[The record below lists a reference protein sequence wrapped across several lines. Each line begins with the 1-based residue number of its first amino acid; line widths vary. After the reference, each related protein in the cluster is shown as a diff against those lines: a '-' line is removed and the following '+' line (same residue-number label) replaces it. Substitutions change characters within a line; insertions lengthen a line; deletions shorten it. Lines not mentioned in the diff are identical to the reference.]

1 MKKNKKILLI
11 AISLCILLIIIIM
24 IVSYSKSKPILEK
37 IDNQVTTNFQNDY
50 ESLGYNSIEM
60 KINHIYKHS
69 FDGSYGIDVTFI
81 ITKKYDDLAYVDKS
95 DLEKIVNGIDVQNVK
110 WFWKKIDAKVN
121 DKYYS
126 IKNDTKVS
134 EIAISDYSNKTMQ
147 LVGLP
152 LSVTLI
158 IIVSCCF
165 FVTFVIMYSKNSK
178 TSSKEGE
185 SLISKAKKY
194 CDESEVLL
202 ERYKAD
208 DDYLVLKDALEK
220 IPSVYNQYGLEVLG
234 VKKLPKS
241 SLDPYVAAALGN
253 AIGGFPC
260 GIYMGLSAYEKKEQ
274 QKQEHEEFDRK
285 YRIIKSTE
293 QKLKFLVGTIDNIV
307 SK

>member
-1 MKKNKKILLI
+1 MKNNKNILLS
-11 AISLCILLIIIIM
+11 AIFLCILFIIIIM
-24 IVSYSKSKPILEK
+24 IVNYSKSKPILEK
-37 IDNQVTTNFQNDY
+37 IDNQVTTNFQNNY

-60 KINHIYKHS
+60 KINHIYKNS
-69 FDGSYGIDVTFI
+69 LDGSYGIDVTFI
-81 ITKKYDDLAYVDKS
+81 ITKKYDDLAYIDKHE
-95 DLEKIVNGIDVQNVK
+95 LENILNGVDVQNVK

-121 DKYYS
+121 EKYYS
-126 IKNDTKVS
+126 IKNDTNVNDS
-134 EIAISDYSNKTMQ
+134 AIWDYSDKTMQ

-158 IIVSCCF
+158 IIVSCSF
-165 FVTFVIMYSKNSK
+165 LVTFVIIYLKNNK

-185 SLISKAKKY
+185 SLITKAKKY
-194 CDESEVLL
+194 CDESGVLL
-202 ERYKAD
+202 ERYKDD

-241 SLDPYVAAALGN
+241 SLDPSVAAALGN
-253 AIGGFPC
+253 SIGVFPC

-274 QKQEHEEFDRK
+274 QKQDYEEFDRK
-285 YRIIKSTE
+285 YRIIKTTE

>member
-1 MKKNKKILLI
+1 MKNNKNILLS
-11 AISLCILLIIIIM
+11 AIFLCILFIIIIM
-24 IVSYSKSKPILEK
+24 IVNYSKSKPILEK
-37 IDNQVTTNFQNDY
+37 IDNQVTTNFQNNY

-60 KINHIYKHS
+60 KINHIYKNS
-69 FDGSYGIDVTFI
+69 LDGSYGIDVTFI
-81 ITKKYDDLAYVDKS
+81 ITKKYDDLAYIDKHE
-95 DLEKIVNGIDVQNVK
+95 LENILNGVDVQNVK

-121 DKYYS
+121 EKYYS
-126 IKNDTKVS
+126 IKNDTNVNDS
-134 EIAISDYSNKTMQ
+134 AIWDYSDKTMQ

-158 IIVSCCF
+158 IIVSCSF
-165 FVTFVIMYSKNSK
+165 LVTFVIIYLKNNK

-185 SLISKAKKY
+185 SLITKAKKY
-194 CDESEVLL
+194 CDESGVLL
-202 ERYKAD
+202 ERYKDD

-241 SLDPYVAAALGN
+241 SLDPSVAAALGN
-253 AIGGFPC
+253 TIGGFPC

-274 QKQEHEEFDRK
+274 QKQDYEEFDRK
-285 YRIIKSTE
+285 YRIIKTTE

>member
-1 MKKNKKILLI
+1 MKNNKNILLS
-11 AISLCILLIIIIM
+11 AIFFCILFIIIIM
-24 IVSYSKSKPILEK
+24 VVNYSKSKPILEK
-37 IDNQVTTNFQNDY
+37 IDNQVTTNFQNNY

-60 KINHIYKHS
+60 KINHIYKNS
-69 FDGSYGIDVTFI
+69 SDGSYGIDVTFI
-81 ITKKYDDLAYVDKS
+81 ITKKYDDLAQIDKYE
-95 DLEKIVNGIDVQNVK
+95 LENIVNGVDVQNVK
-110 WFWKKIDAKVN
+110 WFWEKIDAKVN
-121 DKYYS
+121 EKYYS
-126 IKNDTKVS
+126 IKNDTYVNDS
-134 EIAISDYSNKTMQ
+134 AIWDYSDKTMQ

-158 IIVSCCF
+158 IIVSCSF
-165 FVTFVIMYSKNSK
+165 LVTFVIIYLKNSK

-185 SLISKAKKY
+185 SLITKAKKY
-194 CDESEVLL
+194 CDESGVLL
-202 ERYKAD
+202 ERYKDD

-241 SLDPYVAAALGN
+241 SLDPSVAAALGN
-253 AIGGFPC
+253 TIGGFPC

-274 QKQEHEEFDRK
+274 QKQDYEEFDRK
-285 YRIIKSTE
+285 YRIIKTTE